1 MSTALAF
8 NLDAIEKPRFASA
21 NPASPKSA
29 HATSSPVIRIRS
41 FAKSYGSHPAVKD
54 ISLEIQHG
62 EIYGLIG
69 PDGAGKS
76 SLMKAIAGVLTFDAG
91 EIEVFGLRIDS
102 ERAAEKVKGRL
113 GLMPQGLGQNLYG
126 DLSVEE
132 NIDFFARVRL
142 VSAKDLA
149 ERKQRLLTMTRL
161 DEFRSRPMKQ
171 LSGGMKQKLGLVCTL
186 IHEPELIILDE
197 PTTGVDPVS
206 RRDFWAILAAL
217 LHERGITAL
226 ISTAYMDEATRFQRL
241 SVMFE
246 GRALAEG
253 EPESVVRLVPGT
265 MVALQSERQSEALV
279 RLKQSYPQVDAYGA
293 WIKVFVENPDAA
305 CARGEVETALA
316 GIPSRDWQ
324 TSEPELEDVF
334 IALLRK
340 KYLVATNFD
349 ATAAPNPP
357 ADSGTDI
364 EPGIHKPA
372 QAETIAI
379 EAKGLVR
386 VFGEFR
392 AVDDVSFRV
401 PPGEIFGLLGANGA
415 GKTTVIKMLTGI
427 LPPTGGEGRVAGADM
442 RSAGQ
447 AIKERIGYM
456 SQAFSLYLDLTVREN
471 IRLYAGIYGLNRQE
485 SAGRLAWVLNMAGLL
500 GHEKE
505 LAGSLPMGLRQRL
518 ALGCALVHRPRILFL
533 DEPTS
538 GVDPV
543 GRRRFWEILFRLSR
557 EDGVAILVT
566 THYMGEAE
574 HCDHLAL
581 MFSGRVV
588 ADASPAAMKA
598 EVEAEA
604 GHLFEITTDQ
614 PVRAVASLTKNGFAQ
629 AALFGKRIH
638 ILCKQPEQ
646 DRKRIQ
652 QILSEAGVALTAFA
666 ARPLSMED
674 VFVYRVTSLETK
686 ERGQPAGGQ
695 A

>member
-1 MSTALAF
+1 LIAPEITFEPEVL
-8 NLDAIEKPRFASA
+8 
-21 NPASPKSA
+21 
-29 HATSSPVIRIRS
+29 VIWKI
-41 FAKSYGSHPAVKD
+41 
-54 ISLEIQHG
+54 
-62 EIYGLIG
+62 
-69 PDGAGKS
+69 
-76 SLMKAIAGVLTFDAG
+76 
-91 EIEVFGLRIDS
+91 
-102 ERAAEKVKGRL
+102 KGRL

-142 VSAKDLA
+142 VSAKELA

-206 RRDFWAILAAL
+206 RRDFWAILASL

-253 EPESVVRLVPGT
+253 EPDAIVRLVPGT

-279 RLKQSYPQVDAYGA
+279 RLKQSYPQVDAYGT

-305 CARGEVETALA
+305 GARGEVEKALA

-340 KYLVATNFD
+340 KNLVAANSD
-349 ATAAPNPP
+349 ATAAPTPSAHN
-357 ADSGTDI
+357 GTDI
-364 EPGIHKPA
+364 EPGIHEPA

-386 VFGEFR
+386 AFGEFR

-471 IRLYAGIYGLNRQE
+471 IRLYAGIYGLNRPE
-485 SAGRLAWVLNMAGLL
+485 STERLAWVLAMAGLV

-581 MFSGRVV
+581 MFAGRVV
-588 ADASPAAMKA
+588 ADASPAVMKA

-604 GHLFEITTDQ
+604 GHLFEITD
-614 PVRAVASLTKNGFAQ
+614 
-629 AALFGKRIH
+629 
-638 ILCKQPEQ
+638 
-646 DRKRIQ
+646 IQ
-652 QILSEAGVALTAFA
+652 CFSWL
-666 ARPLSMED
+666 RPRM
-674 VFVYRVTSLETK
+674 K
-686 ERGQPAGGQ
+686 
-695 A
+695 